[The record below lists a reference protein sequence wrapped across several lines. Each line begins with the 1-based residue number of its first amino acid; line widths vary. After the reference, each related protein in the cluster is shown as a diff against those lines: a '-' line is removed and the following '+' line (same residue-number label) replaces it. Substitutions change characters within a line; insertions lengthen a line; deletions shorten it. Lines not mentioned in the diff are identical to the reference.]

1 MSTLWNWLPW
11 MLTVAAVAW
20 SWWHRQ
26 TNLEATDVS
35 QSTTAATTN
44 TESLLPTSEHF
55 IDLLDVGVL
64 FLHPNGVIIT
74 YNETAAQQLDIHP
87 HNRGQSIMSVV
98 RDHQLDDFVAETM
111 IRGERGEMLLPRRNP
126 ARTLKVSAQ
135 MLTTAHNT
143 TVMAVIIRDITQIS
157 QLERARRDM
166 VASVSHEL
174 RTPLAALK
182 LLSETIATNP
192 PADVAH
198 RMALRISDE
207 VDTLNHL
214 VNDLHD
220 LSQIE
225 AGRIALQLAP
235 HPPQTHVLHVI
246 ERMTPAAATHH
257 IHLTHD
263 VSDTLPLVLSDANRV
278 DQVLLNLVHNAVKF
292 TPDYGQIVIHAQMVS
307 LPEHQPS
314 QNQIPAN
321 HPSGD
326 WILFSVSDSGA
337 GIPAEHQQ
345 RIFERFYK
353 VDQARTRGSGS
364 GLGLAIARHLIEG
377 HGGRIW
383 VNSTVG
389 LGTTFYFT
397 LPTAHDSSTPHATS
411 R

>member
-1 MSTLWNWLPW
+1 MTTIWSWIPW
-11 MLTVAAVAW
+11 IIAGAVVAW
-20 SWWHRQ
+20 SWWQRR
-26 TNLEATDVS
+26 TTRAATEVAP
-35 QSTTAATTN
+35 TTAPTATSSTA
-44 TESLLPTSEHF
+44 SLLPTSEHF

-64 FLHPNGVIIT
+64 FLHSNGVIIT
-74 YNETAAQQLDIHP
+74 YNETAAQLLDLHP

-111 IRGERGEMLLPRRNP
+111 IRGERDEMLLPRRNP

-135 MLTTAHNT
+135 TLSSAHDT
-143 TVMAVIIRDITQIS
+143 TVMVVIIRDITQIS

-235 HPPQTHVLHVI
+235 HPPITHVLRVI
-246 ERMTPAAATHH
+246 ERMTPAADEHH
-257 IHLTHD
+257 IHLQHD
-263 VSDTLPLVLSDANRV
+263 VSDALPLVLSDANRV

-292 TPDYGQIVIHAQMVS
+292 TPDHGQITIQAHMVS
-307 LPEHQPS
+307 LPEHQLGRS
-314 QNQIPAN
+314 QIPAN
-321 HPSGD
+321 HPHGD
-326 WILFSVSDSGA
+326 WMLFSVSDSGA

-397 LPTAHDSSTPHATS
+397 LPTAHDSSAPY
-411 R
+411 

>member
-1 MSTLWNWLPW
+1 MTTLWDWLPW
-11 MLTVAAVAW
+11 LIVVAVVGW
-20 SWWHRQ
+20 HWWQQRAS
-26 TNLEATDVS
+26 TPDVRADVPDGALLGAS
-35 QSTTAATTN
+35 K
-44 TESLLPTSEHF
+44 EPLLPTSEQL
-55 IDLLDVGVL
+55 IGLLDVGVVCL
-64 FLHPNGVIIT
+64 RPNGVIMT
-74 YNETAAQQLDIHP
+74 YNDTAAQLLDLRP
-87 HNRGQSIMSVV
+87 DSRGQSMMSVV
-98 RDHQLDDFVAETM
+98 RDHQLDDFIAETM
-111 IRGERGEMLLPRRNP
+111 LRGERDEMLLPRRNP
-126 ARTLKVSAQ
+126 ARTLKIHAQ
-135 MLTTAHNT
+135 AITTAHDT
-143 TVMAVIIRDITQIS
+143 TVMVVIIRDITQIS

-192 PADVAH
+192 PADVAQ

-235 HPPQTHVLHVI
+235 HPPLTHVLRVI
-246 ERMTPAAATHH
+246 ERMAPAATAHH
-257 IHLTHD
+257 IQLNHD
-263 VSDTLPLVLSDANRV
+263 VAETLPQVLSDANRV
-278 DQVLLNLVHNAVKF
+278 DQVFLNLIHNAVKF
-292 TPDYGQIVIHAQMVS
+292 TPDHGQISIHACTVS
-307 LPEHQPS
+307 LPHEQAMLP
-314 QNQIPAN
+314 QLPAN

-389 LGTTFYFT
+389 VGTTFFFT
-397 LPTAHDSSTPHATS
+397 LPTAH
-411 R
+411 

>member
-1 MSTLWNWLPW
+1 MTTFWSWTPW
-11 MLTVAAVAW
+11 IITVAVLAW
-20 SWWHRQ
+20 SWWRRRVAVHPPEVPAVA
-26 TNLEATDVS
+26 LHA
-35 QSTTAATTN
+35 STASTV
-44 TESLLPTSEHF
+44 SLLPTSEQF

-74 YNETAAQQLDIHP
+74 YNETAAQLLDLHP
-87 HNRGQSIMSVV
+87 HNRGHSIMSVV

-111 IRGERGEMLLPRRNP
+111 LRGERDEMLLPRRNP

-135 MLTTAHNT
+135 RLTTSQAT
-143 TVMAVIIRDITQIS
+143 TVMVVIIRDVTQIS

-192 PADVAH
+192 PADVAQ

-235 HPPQTHVLHVI
+235 HPPLTHVMRVI
-246 ERMTPAAATHH
+246 ERMTPAAAEHH
-257 IHLTHD
+257 IHLHHD
-263 VSDTLPLVLSDANRV
+263 VSDTLPLVLSDANRI

-292 TPDYGQIVIHAQMVS
+292 TPDYGHISIHAEMVS
-307 LPEHQPS
+307 LPQHQPAS
-314 QNQIPAN
+314 HQIPAN
-321 HPSGD
+321 HPHGD
-326 WILFSVSDSGA
+326 WMLFSITDSGA

-377 HGGRIW
+377 HSGRIW

-389 LGTTFYFT
+389 LGTTFFFT
-397 LPTAHDSSTPHATS
+397 LPTAHESSTQQ
-411 R
+411 